1 MKKAVKYETSLAG
14 LAEIRTRIYDTRQK
28 ITEIE
33 NQALTAD
40 EIQASVNKTVDLW
53 AARVDHGWIGI
64 NLANSRHVDA
74 NMLTAACAGE
84 EDKITCLLAWLH
96 GDELKAKLL
105 ASALPFA
112 AENGMTANQRDGK
125 ARELEAEQHAL
136 EIAEEQIV
144 SGLESRG
151 VEVFRRPDCDPA
163 IVLLSADAE

>member
-1 MKKAVKYETSLAG
+1 MKKAKNETSLAG

-40 EIQASVNKTVDLW
+40 EIQASVIKAVDWW
-53 AARVDHGWIGI
+53 AARVDHGWLGTNI
-64 NLANSRHVDA
+64 ANSRHIDH

-84 EDKITCLLAWLH
+84 EDKVACLLAWLH

-112 AENGMTANQRDGK
+112 AESGMAADQRSERI
-125 ARELEAEQHAL
+125 RELEADLHRL
-136 EIAEEQIV
+136 EVDEERIV
-144 SGLESRG
+144 TGLEDRG
-151 VEVFRRPDCDPA
+151 IEVFRRPDADPA
-163 IVLLSADAE
+163 IILAAADAE

>member
-1 MKKAVKYETSLAG
+1 MKKQVKYETSLAG

-33 NQALTAD
+33 NQALTAS
-40 EIQASVNKTVDLW
+40 EIEKTITSTVEKWASLVD
-53 AARVDHGWIGI
+53 AGWMGI
-64 NLANSRHVDA
+64 NLANSRHIDA
-74 NMLTAACAGE
+74 TMLTTACAGE
-84 EDKITCLLAWLH
+84 DDKITCLLAWLH

-105 ASALPFA
+105 DSALPFA
-112 AENGMTANQRDGK
+112 AADGLTADQRAERIRD
-125 ARELEAEQHAL
+125 LEAEQHAL
-136 EIAEEQIV
+136 EIAEEQII